1 MSAAS
6 SLHRN
11 LQGVMVP
18 RRSDGSQYRH
28 QPTAVIFAVLRISF
42 ALTIVNAVFWSTQW
56 STQMMSHRY
65 LSFLVQGSD
74 HVGDSYLSLQKHFHA
89 PPKLPLTSQHLPHA
103 WAMGGVYVLCCW
115 GVTRMGIRNC
125 RNAHSYKP
133 QCSVYLNIL

>member
-11 LQGVMVP
+11 LRGVMVP
-18 RRSDGSQYRH
+18 GRSDGSQYRH

-65 LSFLVQGSD
+65 LSFLVQGND
-74 HVGDSYLSLQKHFHA
+74 HVGDSYLSLQKHLHA
-89 PPKLPLTSQHLPHA
+89 SPKLPLT
-103 WAMGGVYVLCCW
+103 
-115 GVTRMGIRNC
+115 
-125 RNAHSYKP
+125 
-133 QCSVYLNIL
+133 